1 MALAC
6 IRMSDEFG
14 GLPTV
19 APIAPTITPQRA
31 FSYRGNG
38 FPSLAATTLLVRTL
52 NDPSLAVVYVVF
64 LSNPTDSPLWKALMP
79 SF

>member
-6 IRMSDEFG
+6 IRMSDESG

-19 APIAPTITPQRA
+19 ARIAPVVTPQRA

-38 FPSLAATTLLVRTL
+38 FPSLAATTLLVSTL
-52 NDPSLAVVYVVF
+52 NDPSLAVVYVAF
-64 LSNPTDSPLWKALMP
+64 LSNPTDSALWKALMP